1 MKKYSEA
8 TEKLIAE
15 SIKRARIDNERID
28 ARERIEKARD
38 KTVRLENLIRQ
49 EQEKRIS

>member
-1 MKKYSEA
+1 MKKHSL
-8 TEKLIAE
+8 KIA
-15 SIKRARIDNERID
+15 IKAENTL

-38 KTVRLENLIRQ
+38 NTVRLENLIRQ